1 MTWNLSSAM
10 HLTNCSRV
18 VAVVEV
24 LPHCL
29 QENPKQMVVKLE
41 QKWKPK
47 DNVCLLFALWGM
59 MSFDANP
66 FLKWSPLTK
75 PNASCTK
82 CMNWYLPPKVTNIIC
97 SYDIMPQS
105 ADSKHT
111 LSLGFH
117 FCSNFATI
125 CFSKRTFTLS
135 FTMHFLSFFLTPT
148 LATVTIGLVMLL
160 SILRREVMYD
170 YDSATSA

>member
-47 DNVCLLFALWGM
+47 DNACLLFALWGM
-59 MSFDANP
+59 MSYEQRMVVTLGGKYQFMHVVQDDICH
-66 FLKWSPLTK
+66 LK
-75 PNASCTK
+75 
-82 CMNWYLPPKVTNIIC
+82 
-97 SYDIMPQS
+97 
-105 ADSKHT
+105 
-111 LSLGFH
+111 
-117 FCSNFATI
+117 
-125 CFSKRTFTLS
+125 
-135 FTMHFLSFFLTPT
+135 
-148 LATVTIGLVMLL
+148 
-160 SILRREVMYD
+160 
-170 YDSATSA
+170 